1 MTERSSLHTKYKS
14 RITELLD
21 LGPYITPAKNRKI
34 PFLNLYTFEEAFS
47 CPLVWKLLK
56 KVHARKSDYVFDPF
70 CGSGTTLFASFAK
83 GIPSVGV
90 DALPFAWFMSK
101 TLPHFLFLE
110 KGKVNTVW
118 KTLLPLEMWEPAPA
132 ALDVPLM
139 KVAFEDDILLR
150 LRRLK
155 TAVSSLEEPFND
167 IFLYLF
173 FSIIPEC
180 SRTEKRKRYPRV
192 ILNKKGVDPVEAMGK
207 KVAKVEADIERSP
220 YKVCREN
227 LPHVF
232 VGDTRDSPYLERPPT
247 IVITSPPY
255 PDKIDYTRSYALEL
269 CFHFVKD
276 FREFKKMRHTLLRS
290 HIESR
295 VEKEELPHPAVEEVV
310 NKLKEKTITRIP
322 EMLTGYFQDIRK
334 AIKAWFDLTGE
345 SAQVVLVLENLVY
358 DTESIPVDLILCDIG
373 DETGFTVDKII
384 VTHYKE
390 KEGLI
395 LRESIL
401 LWRK

>member
-1 MTERSSLHTKYKS
+1 
-14 RITELLD
+14 
-21 LGPYITPAKNRKI
+21 
-34 PFLNLYTFEEAFS
+34 
-47 CPLVWKLLK
+47 
-56 KVHARKSDYVFDPF
+56 
-70 CGSGTTLFASFAK
+70 
-83 GIPSVGV
+83 
-90 DALPFAWFMSK
+90 
-101 TLPHFLFLE
+101 
-110 KGKVNTVW
+110 
-118 KTLLPLEMWEPAPA
+118 
-132 ALDVPLM
+132 M
-139 KVAFEDDILLR
+139 KVAFEEDILLR

-155 TAVSSLEEPFND
+155 TAVTSLEEPFND
-167 IFLYLF
+167 LFLYLF

-207 KVAKVEADIERSP
+207 KVAQAEEDIERSP
-220 YKVCREN
+220 YKVSMEN

-232 VGDTRDSPYLERPPT
+232 MGDTSLVSLERAPT
-247 IVITSPPY
+247 VTITSPPY

-276 FREFKKMRHTLLRS
+276 FREFKEMRHTLLRS

-295 VEKEELPHPAVEEVV
+295 VEKEESPHPAIEEVV
-310 NKLKEKTITRIP
+310 NKLKEKNITKIP
-322 EMLTGYFQDIRK
+322 EMLIGYFQDMRK

>member
-56 KVHARKSDYVFDPF
+56 KVHARKNDYVFDPF
-70 CGSGTTLFASFAK
+70 CGSGTTLFASFVK
-83 GIPSVGV
+83 GIPSAGV

-101 TLPHFLFLE
+101 TLPLFLFLK
-110 KGKVNTVW
+110 KGEINTVW
-118 KTLLPLEMWEPAPA
+118 KTLLPLDTWEPARA

-139 KVAFEDDILLR
+139 KVAFEEDILLR

-155 TAVSSLEEPFND
+155 TAVTSLEEPFND
-167 IFLYLF
+167 LFLYLF

-192 ILNKKGVDPVEAMGK
+192 IPNKKGVDPVEAMRK
-207 KVAKVEADIERSP
+207 KVAQVDADIERSP
-220 YKVCREN
+220 YNVCRKN

-232 VGDTRDSPYLERPPT
+232 MGDTGLISFERAPT
-247 IVITSPPY
+247 LVITSPPY
-255 PDKIDYTRSYALEL
+255 PDRIDYTRSYALEL
-269 CFHFVKD
+269 CFHFIKNR
-276 FREFKKMRHTLLRS
+276 REFKEMRHTLLRS

-295 VEKEELPHPAVEEVV
+295 VEKEESPHPAIEEVV
-310 NKLKEKTITRIP
+310 NKLKEKNITKIP
-322 EMLTGYFQDIRK
+322 EMLIGYFQDMRK

-358 DTESIPVDLILCDIG
+358 HTESIPVDLILCDIG
-373 DETGFTVDKII
+373 EETGFTVDKII